1 MRGLMP
7 TFTPAIELPDIY
19 DPYPDDLLVAC
30 IEVYKGISAMEIRR
44 KIKPGSHKLL
54 CKVKLQEKPSATQT
68 PPESAEE
75 ICEIAMQVVQYD
87 QLANADPAEYK
98 VTFYGAPNRSNG
110 SRMQRSCN
118 VLIGD
123 PDGIPKSINAL
134 DEGSML
140 TMAHGHIA
148 QLYQMNMGLMQV
160 VSGMTRPL
168 LGELKEMA
176 RINSEMQ
183 RKSVELEQLRIS
195 HDLKMK
201 EIEDDKAMA
210 MAEMQRKQERDQE
223 LIDIIKQTGAIEAA
237 IGMAAKYFDPSQKA
251 KRKSRE
257 EKAKRKF
264 GGAVQNDFDPSRDP
278 RKPAQHP
285 APPTTLPVP
294 IPSRSVAKTATDEP
308 IDTTAEEAKKTDDVP
323 NAEDLPD
330 EPTQEDIDEA
340 MKMADENPLVLIAKA
355 LSMSLEQNDQWK
367 TVYDTLDDDQS
378 ESFDRIAQAET
389 DDDVYDELEFLKS
402 TNMGKLIQLRGHL
415 NDEQRKYIDG
425 LLQAAMT
432 GRPE

>member
-1 MRGLMP
+1 
-7 TFTPAIELPDIY
+7 
-19 DPYPDDLLVAC
+19 
-30 IEVYKGISAMEIRR
+30 
-44 KIKPGSHKLL
+44 
-54 CKVKLQEKPSATQT
+54 
-68 PPESAEE
+68 
-75 ICEIAMQVVQYD
+75 
-87 QLANADPAEYK
+87 
-98 VTFYGAPNRSNG
+98 
-110 SRMQRSCN
+110 
-118 VLIGD
+118 
-123 PDGIPKSINAL
+123 
-134 DEGSML
+134 ML
-140 TMAHGHIA
+140 TMAHGHIG

-201 EIEDDKAMA
+201 EIDDSNAVA
-210 MAEMQRKQERDQE
+210 MAEMQRKAERDQE

-237 IGMAAKYFDPSQKA
+237 IGMASKYFDPSQKA

-257 EKAKRKF
+257 ERAKQKF
-264 GGAVQNDFDPSRDP
+264 GGAVNTDFDPSRDP

-294 IPSRSVAKTATDEP
+294 IPSRSVAKTDEDP
-308 IDTTAEEAKKTDDVP
+308 IDTTAEEKKKSDDVSKP
-323 NAEDLPD
+323 EELPD
-330 EPTQEDIDEA
+330 EPTQDDIDEA

-355 LSMSLEQNDQWK
+355 LSMSLEQNNQWK
-367 TVYDTLDDDQS
+367 TVYDNLEDDQS